1 VRIFAIEPPS
11 GKLITQLAEAEN
23 RPKSAH
29 RYNVAEQQQ
38 IYKSEIERIWKA
50 QYDSLSRK
58 DEPQLSDDE
67 DKKDPKKQLQIK
79 TVGSIA
85 TSPTIPGPVPPLSPA
100 FSRGSSLEQDREG
113 SLGPDGNRKV
123 MRIRRRV
130 RVTSRICRYRNVSHA
145 NRLMGCGPQ
154 KSSVTLP

>member
-1 VRIFAIEPPS
+1 M
-11 GKLITQLAEAEN
+11 
-23 RPKSAH
+23 
-29 RYNVAEQQQ
+29 AEQQQ

-67 DKKDPKKQLQIK
+67 DKKDAKKQLQIK
-79 TVGSIA
+79 TGGAIA
-85 TSPTIPGPVPPLSPA
+85 TSPTIPMPVPVAPLSPA

-130 RVTSRICRYRNVSHA
+130 RVTDRICFIAMSHM
-145 NRLMGCGPQ
+145 LIG
-154 KSSVTLP
+154 